1 MLSKSSKTGSSA
13 SKDAD
18 RAKDEDQ
25 FDELFKAN
33 GDLADDMLAHKQALR
48 KKREEFVA
56 SLDENLSPKM
66 KEEMLRA
73 FDNQMTILAGNIQKE
88 QQDQDARLQAKLNA
102 RKRNL
107 KKISVEAGKEV

>member
-1 MLSKSSKTGSSA
+1 MLSKSSKTGSND

-25 FDELFKAN
+25 DDELIKAN
-33 GDLADDMLAHKQALR
+33 GELADDMLAHKQALR

-66 KEEMLRA
+66 REEMLKA
-73 FDNQMTILAGNIQKE
+73 FDN
-88 QQDQDARLQAKLNA
+88 
-102 RKRNL
+102 
-107 KKISVEAGKEV
+107 